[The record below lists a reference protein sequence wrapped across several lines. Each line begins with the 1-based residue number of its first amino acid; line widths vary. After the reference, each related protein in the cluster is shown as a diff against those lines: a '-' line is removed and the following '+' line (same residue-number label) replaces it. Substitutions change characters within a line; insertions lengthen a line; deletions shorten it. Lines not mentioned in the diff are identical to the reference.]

1 MDSSLVM
8 MMRWNVMKMAA
19 VGEGVASFSSSY
31 AAASLF
37 AAALSSSLLPSWHLT
52 MRSWKSLNWNWLMRS
67 SVTLSLASC
76 LSGQFVSR

>member
-8 MMRWNVMKMAA
+8 MMRWNAMRMVA

-31 AAASLF
+31 AAASLC
-37 AAALSSSLLPSWHLT
+37 AAALPVSSSLLPSWHLT

-67 SVTLSLASC
+67 SVTLTLASC
-76 LSGQFVSR
+76 L

>member
-8 MMRWNVMKMAA
+8 MMRWNAMRMVA

-31 AAASLF
+31 AAASLC
-37 AAALSSSLLPSWHLT
+37 AAAFSSSLLPCW
-52 MRSWKSLNWNWLMRS
+52 SWKSLNWNWLMRL
-67 SVTLSLASC
+67 SVTLTLASC